1 MPIISEAPEITTREI
16 KLEEPV
22 NALLEGYAR
31 FMASD
36 AHRVSN
42 AALKKV
48 LWRDPDYRG
57 WRESRRNPALT
68 RPNRSVPRH
77 TTDAKRA

>member
-16 KLEEPV
+16 KLEERV

-42 AALKKV
+42 AALNKV

-57 WRESRRNPALT
+57 WRESRRAPQPGVDQAEPT
-68 RPNRSVPRH
+68 RAEAH
-77 TTDAKRA
+77 D